1 MQWNAS
7 VGFMKSQARISHFG
21 VWEWKL
27 GHCAVVEKSIARS
40 SGKEEENGNWDKVC
54 FCTDLQGRSVW
65 VTGEADGQRD
75 KWGWAALKCQMYL
88 ERSWMALSGI
98 WTALLKGILWRKENR
113 EWKGLWVA
121 VCLQLHCF
129 ILLICFHLP
138 YCMEVGTWSIFR
150 RIDQNLELRMQL
162 D

>member
-7 VGFMKSQARISHFG
+7 VGFMKSQACISYFG
-21 VWEWKL
+21 AWEWKL

-40 SGKEEENGNWDKVC
+40 TGKEEEENGNWDKVC
-54 FCTDLQGRSVW
+54 FCTDLQGMSVW

-75 KWGWAALKCQMYL
+75 KWGWAALKCRMYL

-121 VCLQLHCF
+121 VCLQLHC
-129 ILLICFHLP
+129 LLLLVCFHLP
-138 YCMEVGTWSIFR
+138 CCMEGAFKEVFSEGLIRSW
-150 RIDQNLELRMQL
+150 N
-162 D
+162 